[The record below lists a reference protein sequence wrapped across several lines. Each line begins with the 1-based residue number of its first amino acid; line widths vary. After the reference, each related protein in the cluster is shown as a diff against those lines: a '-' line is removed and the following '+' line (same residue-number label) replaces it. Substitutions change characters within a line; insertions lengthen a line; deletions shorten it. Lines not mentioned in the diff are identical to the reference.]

1 MEGFKKPRHSN
12 NMELL
17 KDMSVMFNTF
27 MLYILRMSFT
37 VGRGGSLVAAM
48 ARPAGGRDYLAW
60 RVVRSAA

>member
-1 MEGFKKPRHSN
+1 
-12 NMELL
+12 MELL